1 MNVILVAFVRGLSFK
16 DYIFTFVFIE
26 GFVACF
32 PVVISISC
40 VFGIIRVV
48 DIYVVSCA
56 HVDNAVGNGVIKL
69 NKSGNAVCRLSD
81 CVFYAVKMLL
91 QLHCNFIFDII
102 DTYVLIGVQNM
113 EKNATI
119 IALSGK
125 GGVGKTSISAAIV
138 KLLVQNFPD
147 KKILAIDADPA
158 VGLSTALGI
167 DVKMTIDDIRKE
179 IVETVEDGQ
188 TKAAIELL
196 GDARYKIFDALVETD
211 GFAFIAVGRPESAG
225 CYCKI
230 NTYLKEVISIL
241 SSDFD
246 YVVIDGEAGIEQINR
261 RVMEKVT
268 HLLLITDASKK
279 GTQVISTIKSV
290 ADELVMY
297 KKIGA
302 IVNRIPDDSVIEH
315 INTNGIPVLSYIP
328 TDSNLAIY
336 DIEGKNITRLPD
348 DSNVVEGARKALV
361 EMEILK

>member
-1 MNVILVAFVRGLSFK
+1 
-16 DYIFTFVFIE
+16 
-26 GFVACF
+26 
-32 PVVISISC
+32 
-40 VFGIIRVV
+40 
-48 DIYVVSCA
+48 
-56 HVDNAVGNGVIKL
+56 
-69 NKSGNAVCRLSD
+69 
-81 CVFYAVKMLL
+81 
-91 QLHCNFIFDII
+91 
-102 DTYVLIGVQNM
+102 M
-113 EKNATI
+113 ENTATI

-125 GGVGKTSISAAIV
+125 GGVGKTSVSAAIV
-138 KLLVQNFPD
+138 KLLVEAYPD

-167 DVKMTIDDIRKE
+167 EVRSTIDDIRKE
-179 IVETVEDGQ
+179 IVSTVQQGN
-188 TKAAIELL
+188 TKTAIELL

-230 NTYLKEVISIL
+230 NSYLKEVISIL
-241 SSDFD
+241 SKDFD

-302 IVNRIPDDSVIEH
+302 IVNRLPDESVIEH
-315 INTNGIPVLSYIP
+315 INTNGIPVLSYIEN
-328 TDSNLAIY
+328 DKNLAIF
-336 DIEGKNITRLPD
+336 DIEGKNITKLPD
-348 DSNVVEGARKALV
+348 DSNVVRGVRKALV
-361 EMEILK
+361 GMEIL

>member
-1 MNVILVAFVRGLSFK
+1 MN
-16 DYIFTFVFIE
+16 
-26 GFVACF
+26 
-32 PVVISISC
+32 
-40 VFGIIRVV
+40 
-48 DIYVVSCA
+48 
-56 HVDNAVGNGVIKL
+56 
-69 NKSGNAVCRLSD
+69 
-81 CVFYAVKMLL
+81 
-91 QLHCNFIFDII
+91 
-102 DTYVLIGVQNM
+102 
-113 EKNATI
+113 EKATI

-138 KLLVQNFPD
+138 KLLVQAYPD

-230 NTYLKEVISIL
+230 NTYLKEVIRIL
-241 SSDFD
+241 SDEFD

-302 IVNRIPDDSVIEH
+302 IVNRIPDESVIEH

-336 DIEGKNITRLPD
+336 DIEGKNITKLPD